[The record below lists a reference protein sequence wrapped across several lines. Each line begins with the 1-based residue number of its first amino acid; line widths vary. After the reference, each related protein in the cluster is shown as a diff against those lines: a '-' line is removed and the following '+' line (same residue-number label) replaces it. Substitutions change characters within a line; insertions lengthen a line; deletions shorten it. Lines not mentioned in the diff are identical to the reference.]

1 MHCGACVVALT
12 QVLMEV
18 PGSKDARVHF
28 GSKTAT
34 VITMEDVSDESYFKA
49 VESAGYHAVFPVD
62 LQTAGGVSFGR
73 WKVIAWVAATATI
86 FVVLIVLYNW
96 T

>member
-12 QVLMEV
+12 QTLMEV
-18 PGSKDARVHF
+18 PGTNDARVDF

-34 VITMEDVSDESYFKA
+34 VITMGDVPDETYFKA
-49 VESAGYHAVFPVD
+49 VEATGYHVVSPAD

-73 WKVIAWVAATATI
+73 WKVIVWVAATFA
-86 FVVLIVLYNW
+86 VLIVLYNW